1 MRPDILNPIF
11 AEISLFKGVGPA
23 LARPLERLDLK
34 RAVDVAFHL
43 PVSWVDRH
51 LTDRLDMA
59 DAGRIIGTV
68 LTPIDYR
75 AGGSARAP
83 FRVLAV
89 DGHGNGVALV
99 YFGKNSGWPR
109 KLLPLNEPKFVSGK
123 LEAYGENLQI
133 VHPDHVLPPEEAD
146 TVPARE
152 SVYGLSEGLTNNRMR
167 DLAAQALARAPGLP
181 EWIEPSLLA
190 RKGWPAWREALA
202 RAHADPGDGP
212 ARERLAYD
220 EIFAGQL
227 ALMLVR
233 QSSRRRRGV
242 SIEGD
247 GRLRAMLKLPFAP
260 TGAQRRAIG
269 EIEGDMAQSTPMLR
283 LLQGDVGSGKT
294 LVALM
299 ALLNAVEAG
308 MQGAMLAPTEI
319 LARQHHESLRKMTS
333 GLPIEI
339 AILTG
344 REKGKVR
351 EATLMGLADGSIDIL
366 VGTHAIF
373 QEAVRYKA
381 LGLAVID
388 EQHRFG
394 VAQRMMLAN
403 KAERAPHLLVMT
415 ATPIPRT
422 LTLTYY
428 GEMDVSRLDEM
439 PPGRQPIQTLVMA
452 ASRLDE
458 VVDALARHVESG
470 GQAYWVC
477 PLVEESETSDQAA
490 AEARAQSLRLRFGDR
505 VGLVHGRMKGPEK
518 DAAMDAF
525 AGNRT
530 QILVATTVI
539 EVGVD
544 VPNSSLIIIE
554 GADRFGLAQLHQLR
568 GRVGRGDK
576 PSTCLLLRGN
586 ALGETSRARLALM
599 RETNDGFRIAEE
611 DLKLRGA
618 GEVLGTRQSG
628 EAVMKLASPEHVAAL
643 VDAARDDAHLLIER
657 DGGLDSARG
666 QAARIC
672 LYLFEKDAA
681 VGLLRGG

>member
-1 MRPDILNPIF
+1 MRPDILNPLF

-23 LARPLERLDLK
+23 LARPLERLGLA

-43 PVSWVDRH
+43 PVSWVDRK
-51 LTDRLDMA
+51 LTDELDLA
-59 DAGRIIGTV
+59 DVGRVVGIM
-68 LTPIDYR
+68 LTPTDYR
-75 AGGSARAP
+75 ASGSARAP
-83 FRVLAV
+83 FRVQAQ
-89 DGHGNGVALV
+89 DRHGNSVSLV
-99 YFGKNSGWPR
+99 FFGKNSGWPR
-109 KLLPLNEPKFVSGK
+109 KMLPLAEPKFISGK
-123 LEAYGENLQI
+123 LEDYGDNLQI
-133 VHPDHVLPPEEAD
+133 VHPDVLSPKEAGSLSE
-146 TVPARE
+146 RE

-167 DLAAQALARAPGLP
+167 DLVGQALERAPSLP
-181 EWIEPSLLA
+181 EWIEPSLLG
-190 RKGWPAWREALA
+190 RKDWPGWREALG
-202 RAHADPGDGP
+202 RVHADPADAM

-233 QSSRRRRGV
+233 QSSRKRRGV
-242 SIEGD
+242 PIEGD

-260 TGAQRRAIG
+260 TGAQRRATA
-269 EIEGDMAQSTPMLR
+269 EIEGDMAQATPMMR

-308 MQGAMLAPTEI
+308 MQGAMLAPTES
-319 LARQHHESLRKMTS
+319 LARQHYETLRKMAS
-333 GLPIEI
+333 GLPVEI

-344 REKGKVR
+344 REKGRVR
-351 EATLMGLADGSIDIL
+351 EATLMGLADGSIHIL

-373 QEAVRYKA
+373 QEAVQYKR

-394 VAQRMMLAN
+394 VAQRMMLAS
-403 KAERAPHLLVMT
+403 KAERSPHLLVMT

-439 PPGRQPIQTLVMA
+439 PPGRQPIQTIVMSA
-452 ASRLDE
+452 NRLDE
-458 VVDALARHVESG
+458 VVDALARHVEGG

-490 AEARAQSLRLRFGDR
+490 AEARAESLKLRFGER
-505 VGLVHGRMKGPEK
+505 VGLVHGRMKGPDK
-518 DAAMDAF
+518 DAAMEAF
-525 AGNRT
+525 AANRT

-576 PSTCLLLRGN
+576 PSVCILLRGN

-628 EAVMKLASPEHVAAL
+628 EAALKIATPEHVAAL
-643 VDAARDDAHLLIER
+643 VDSARDDAHLLIER
-657 DGGLDSARG
+657 DGGLASARG
-666 QAARIC
+666 QAARTC